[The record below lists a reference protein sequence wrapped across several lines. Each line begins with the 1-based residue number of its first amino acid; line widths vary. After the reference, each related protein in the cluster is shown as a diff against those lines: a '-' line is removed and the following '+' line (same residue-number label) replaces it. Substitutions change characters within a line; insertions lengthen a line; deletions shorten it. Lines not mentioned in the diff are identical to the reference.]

1 MNSATQSWS
10 FSRASIFSQ
19 PDTNESTGNADTDAG
34 NCKSGK
40 VKKKK
45 NPAPVLESSICKAAR
60 EELNKL
66 FADASWKDLLPAPPP
81 QASTF
86 IPSFAHSLIR

>member
-1 MNSATQSWS
+1 MKTATQSWS
-10 FSRASIFSQ
+10 FRRASLFSQ
-19 PDTNESTGNADTDAG
+19 ADTNESAGNADTHAG

-40 VKKKK
+40 VKKK
-45 NPAPVLESSICKAAR
+45 NPPPGLESSICKAAR

-86 IPSFAHSLIR
+86 MPSFLHSLIR